1 MNITAHI
8 LGHSAVVTPAGLCVL
23 LCVGILDISDIH
35 TQRER
40 EWF

>member
-23 LCVGILDISDIH
+23 CVGILDTSDVH